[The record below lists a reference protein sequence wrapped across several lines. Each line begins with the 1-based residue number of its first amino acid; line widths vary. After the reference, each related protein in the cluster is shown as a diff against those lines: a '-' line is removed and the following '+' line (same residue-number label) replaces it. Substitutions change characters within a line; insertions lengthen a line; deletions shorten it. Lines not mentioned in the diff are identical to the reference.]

1 MARIKEIRGLETE
14 RELRLLGEIEELR
27 ARLDEA
33 ESTLCAIR
41 GGEVDAF
48 VVHGP
53 GGDMVYTLGMSELLN
68 QLRLIT
74 DALPVLISYVDQEGC
89 LQFTNRQYEI
99 WFRRSDFQGHHLRE
113 VFGEE
118 GYEALREPAEAA
130 LEGRKG
136 STTLWVSIEPVGERC
151 LQATFVPHVHQ
162 GEVLGFVSLI
172 DDITDRRR
180 AEEALRE
187 SEERYRLVAQATNDV
202 IWEWNLVTRSR
213 LSSETGEAA
222 SAAMPEGPAAVLPEW
237 MDRVHPEDRE
247 RISAGLQ
254 AVLQGRQ
261 PSFEEEYRFHRSD
274 GAWIV
279 VHDRGFLNRD
289 EQGKPVRMIGSMV
302 DITAR
307 KQAESDLL
315 RAKEAAE
322 TANRAKDQFLATLS
336 HELRT
341 PLTPVLAVAA
351 LWERDRRL
359 PAEVQQGLAV
369 IRRNIELEA
378 RLIDDLL
385 DLTRIARGK
394 LDLQCRE
401 TRLDEIVAAAL
412 ETCNAQEILEK
423 DLRIDADLLKMGY
436 RLHADPARLTQVFWN
451 LLRNAI
457 KFSMTGGSIEVT
469 PEERDGRLEVRVTD
483 TGIGIEPALLERIF
497 TAFDQGRPETMREF
511 GGLGLGLAISRAIVE
526 LHGGRLLAASAGI
539 GKGATFTVVLPLA
552 EGILPAAEGPR
563 DEAPA
568 AAPRRPERGLRILLV
583 EDHPDTAEAMGLLL
597 GAAGHDVE
605 VANTAAEALEKARR
619 RAAQD
624 GDGRPFDL
632 VVSDLGLPDASGLDL
647 MKSLAEEYQLNG
659 LALSGYGM
667 EEDVKRSLEAGF
679 RRHLTKPVTPELLIR
694 VVRELGDEVGRG

>member
-1 MARIKEIRGLETE
+1 LARINEIRSLETE
-14 RELRLLGEIEELR
+14 RERQLLAEVEVLR

-53 GGDMVYTLGMSELLN
+53 GGDDMVYTLGMSELLN

-99 WFRRSDFQGHHLRE
+99 WFRRSDFQGHHLRD
-113 VFGEE
+113 VFGEA

-130 LEGRKG
+130 LGGRKG
-136 STTLWVSIEPVGERC
+136 SATLWVTIEPVGKRC
-151 LQATFVPHVHQ
+151 VQATFVPHVHQ

-213 LSSETGEAA
+213 LSYETGEVSLGAV
-222 SAAMPEGPAAVLPEW
+222 EGPAPVLPDW
-237 MDRVHPEDRE
+237 LDRVHPEDRE
-247 RISAGLQ
+247 RISAGLRD
-254 AVLQGRQ
+254 VLEGRQ

-279 VHDRGFLNRD
+279 VHDRGFLDRD

-341 PLTPVLAVAA
+341 PLTPVLAMAS

-359 PAEVQQGLAV
+359 PADVQQGLAV

-394 LDLQCRE
+394 LDLQSRE
-401 TRLDEIVAAAL
+401 TRLDEILAAAL
-412 ETCNAQEILEK
+412 ETCNAQEIRDK
-423 DLRIDADLLKMGY
+423 NLRIDADLLKMGY
-436 RLHADPARLTQVFWN
+436 RLQADPARLTQVFWN

-457 KFSMTGGSIEVT
+457 KFSMTGGSIAVT
-469 PEERDGRLEVRVTD
+469 PEERDGWLEVRVTD
-483 TGIGIEPALLERIF
+483 TGIGIESALLEQIF

-526 LHGGRLLAASAGI
+526 LHGGRLLAASEGI
-539 GKGATFTVVLPLA
+539 GRGATFTVVLPLDQ
-552 EGILPAAEGPR
+552 GILPAAESSR

-568 AAPRRPERGLRILLV
+568 PGPRRSGPGLRILLV

-597 GAAGHDVE
+597 SAAGHDVE
-605 VANTAAEALEKARR
+605 VANTAGEALEKARS
-619 RAAQD
+619 RAAED
-624 GDGRPFDL
+624 GDQPFDL
-632 VVSDLGLPDASGLDL
+632 VVSDLGLPDLSGLDL
-647 MKSLAEEYQLNG
+647 MKSLAERYRLKG

-679 RRHLTKPVTPELLIR
+679 RRHLTKPVTPDLLIR
-694 VVRELGDEVGRG
+694 VVRELGEEVRRG